1 MKPTNT
7 NQIPQHIAIIMDGNR
22 RWAKRHNLPANIG
35 HKQGAKK
42 LLNVAKWCIECKI
55 KYLTLYCLSVENLQR
70 SQEELQYLFTY
81 INRILDEKNINF
93 IQNNNIKITILGNIG
108 LLPQKTQQVLH
119 EVQDISKYNTCLNMQ
134 LCIGYGGRQEII
146 TAIHSLVG
154 EIISN
159 QHNNQ
164 NIVNNISMETLQ
176 QHLYTANI
184 PEPDLMIRCGG
195 EKRLSNFLLW
205 QLSYAELYFTKTLW
219 PAFGKKDFLLALYNY
234 THRMRRYGK

>member
-1 MKPTNT
+1 
-7 NQIPQHIAIIMDGNR
+7 MDGNR
-22 RWAKRHNLPANIG
+22 RWAKRHNLPAHIG

-93 IQNNNIKITILGNIG
+93 IQNNNIKITILSNIG
-108 LLPQKTQQVLH
+108 LLPQKTQQVLNKI
-119 EVQDISKYNTCLNMQ
+119 QDISNGNTGLNMQ

-146 TAIHSLVG
+146 TAIHSLVSDIMSHSHSG
-154 EIISN
+154 QSAVNYIS
-159 QHNNQ
+159 
-164 NIVNNISMETLQ
+164 IETLQ

-205 QLSYAELYFTKTLW
+205 QLSYTELFFTKTLW
-219 PAFGKKDFLLALYNY
+219 PAFSKKNFLLALYNY